1 MAELSGMRCR
11 LHQEQTELRPLFG
24 TQSAPI
30 CVAFVDLAGLA
41 RGVTDP
47 PLIPEFSIST
57 LCALSGAGC
66 RSFEPR
72 MSMRRSRPGATPVD
86 HDEES
91 IESVSRLAWRRVAS
105 FVRLPG
111 IGQHGTTHQM
121 APINPRTSMPHSK
134 RTRRTMMDSNTLQR
148 NAHPVRHEAATHL
161 FAIGQIVRLKGG
173 FGLQSQSAD
182 TYRITATLPPQGDS
196 QQYRIRNDDE
206 HYERVARQDSLEPAR
221 ILPVG
226 PSGALIEGTFGAGQA
241 IETQQ
246 LRDQKSRSRRRPSP
260 SLKAQELG

>member
-1 MAELSGMRCR
+1 M
-11 LHQEQTELRPLFG
+11 P
-24 TQSAPI
+24 SAPGANGI
-30 CVAFVDLAGLA
+30 APLVLNSIDAPYRVFVDLADLP
-41 RGVTDP
+41 RGVREP
-47 PLIPEFSIST
+47 PSVPDFRSRCGAPYPGADVTRSDLECPST
-57 LCALSGAGC
+57 LATDGLRPA
-66 RSFEPR
+66 RSDR
-72 MSMRRSRPGATPVD
+72 VD
-86 HDEES
+86 HGEES
-91 IESVSRLAWRRVAS
+91 IECVSRLAWRRVAS

-221 ILPVG
+221 ILPAG
-226 PSGALIEGTFGAGQA
+226 P
-241 IETQQ
+241 
-246 LRDQKSRSRRRPSP
+246 RPW
-260 SLKAQELG
+260 

>member
-1 MAELSGMRCR
+1 VRLS
-11 LHQEQTELRPLFG
+11 
-24 TQSAPI
+24 A
-30 CVAFVDLAGLA
+30 
-41 RGVTDP
+41 
-47 PLIPEFSIST
+47 
-57 LCALSGAGC
+57 
-66 RSFEPR
+66 
-72 MSMRRSRPGATPVD
+72 
-86 HDEES
+86 
-91 IESVSRLAWRRVAS
+91 RVAC

-121 APINPRTSMPHSK
+121 APINLRTSMPHSK

-148 NAHPVRHEAATHL
+148 NAHPVRHEATTHL

-206 HYERVARQDSLEPAR
+206 HYERVAGQDSLEPAR

-260 SLKAQELG
+260 SLKVEELG